1 MRISNTDQTMEKIY
15 KGPGKREH
23 IVADTLLPTQMFPRL
38 PARNICYGHKFCV
51 RDTKNVTDFVQKH
64 FVAATNVFRFAQ
76 HGNTTFILC
85 RARLRAQETSSA
97 TMCPQQCVL
106 VCQGLKREF
115 LRGPRERKKMWHMLW
130 NLKTFIFRS
139 MITYHEPINVGVFFC
154 SNLFFI
160 SRKSTKTVTAAI
172 RREIGRN

>member
-1 MRISNTDQTMEKIY
+1 MGKVISSGTTSTCCSYGTYSDPKCNSFGVPQGSVLGPLLFSLFYGALEDVMSALGIDAMMYADDSQLYIIIKRSNRRVALDQLELCIDDVLCWNTQ
-15 KGPGKREH
+15 
-23 IVADTLLPTQMFPRL
+23 
-38 PARNICYGHKFCV
+38 N
-51 RDTKNVTDFVQKH
+51 
-64 FVAATNVFRFAQ
+64 
-76 HGNTTFILC
+76 
-85 RARLRAQETSSA
+85 
-97 TMCPQQCVL
+97 
-106 VCQGLKREF
+106 GLKREF